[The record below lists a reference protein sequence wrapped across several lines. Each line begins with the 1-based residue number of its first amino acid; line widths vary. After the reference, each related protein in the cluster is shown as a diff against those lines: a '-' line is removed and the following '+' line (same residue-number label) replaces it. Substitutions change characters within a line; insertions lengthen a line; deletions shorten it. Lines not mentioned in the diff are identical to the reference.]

1 MRKVGLVSRKG
12 GVGKSTLAIH
22 LAELA
27 ASAGDS
33 VALLDLDLQESC
45 TRWRKSRE
53 DDSVVV
59 VRSSHQQLKSH
70 LSMCERAGADWVF
83 IDTRPD
89 IDAATQDVCLCA
101 DFVVVPTRPS
111 VMDLQSILGTLRLT
125 SKLGV
130 PSGVVFNLV
139 PARGREARDARRLLA
154 EMGYEAAPN
163 NIVDRVAYRRAVG
176 LGRVAGELDSK
187 ARREVINLWRY
198 VTERMG
204 AEA

>member
-1 MRKVGLVSRKG
+1 MRTVGLVSRKG

-27 ASAGDS
+27 ARRGWS

-45 TRWRKSRE
+45 ARWRRLRD

-59 VRSSHQQLKSH
+59 VRSSHELLKSH
-70 LSMCERAGADWVF
+70 LAMCERAGADWVF

-101 DFVVVPTRPS
+101 DLVVVPTRPS
-111 VMDLQSILGTLRLT
+111 VMDLQSVSGTLRL
-125 SKLGV
+125 SERLGV
-130 PSGVVFNLV
+130 PSCVVLNQT
-139 PARGREARDARRLLA
+139 PARGREGREARRLLA
-154 EMGYEAAPN
+154 ELGHEAAPHDV
-163 NIVDRVAYRRAVG
+163 VDRVAYRRAVG
-176 LGRVAGELDSK
+176 LGRVAGELDGK
-187 ARREVINLWRY
+187 ARREMINLWRH